1 MRTQLVPR
9 QRGTLYHPALSQLV
23 ENALRDVAT
32 GNAEVLGDSPWVPAV
47 DVRETDEA
55 LLFDAELPGLS
66 KEDVNLSLENNILT
80 LSGER
85 KLKEKEEKE
94 EKEGYHLRERFFGHF
109 TRAFTLPRNID
120 TAKTEAHFEA
130 GVLTIKIPK
139 VAAARPKQIA
149 IK

>member
-1 MRTQLVPR
+1 MRTQIVPR
-9 QRGTLYHPALSQLV
+9 PQRGAIYHPALSRLF
-23 ENALRDVAT
+23 ENAFRDVAT
-32 GNAEVLGDSPWVPAV
+32 EDAEVLGDSPWVPAV
-47 DVRETDEA
+47 DVRETGEA

-85 KLKEKEEKE
+85 KLKENE
-94 EKEGYHLRERFFGHF
+94 EKEGHHRRERFFGHF
-109 TRAFTLPRNID
+109 TRAFTLPRNVD
-120 TAKTEAHFEA
+120 TSKTEAHFEA